1 MRWPWQ
7 RGPEERRYTLAEV
20 RSLSFQDV
28 FGQGLDIDS
37 FRSASLPGTLSLV
50 SVFACCRF
58 IGDSIAA
65 MPLEAYRK
73 VGDEQ
78 VPMDLPS
85 LFTDPSIYGGT
96 FEWVQRALTS
106 KLLRGNAYGL
116 ITEFDYAGW
125 PRQVEWLHP
134 DEVSLLN
141 DSSTQ
146 VLLYYGGRV
155 DWRLLGHRLEQW
167 KPRGQGI
174 PGQLVHVP
182 WYVLPGTILGL
193 SPISAFRTTFDAG
206 RFAQKYGR
214 DWFRSGGHPSGVLS
228 SDQPVSQTQ
237 AEEAK
242 ARFKAATANSDV
254 AVMGAG
260 LNYKSVTIAPDEAQF
275 LETIRANAAQV
286 ASIYG
291 LPAGRIG
298 GDAGTHS
305 RTYANVEQESQD
317 LVNALQPYL
326 SKLEQAFSNLL
337 PRGQFVRFNVDS
349 TVRADMAARYAA
361 YQIALGGQM
370 GAGKPFMTVDE
381 VRRIEGMEPLA
392 VEEQETPLSLVIPPP
407 PAAQGEA

>member
-1 MRWPWQ
+1 MGLFGQDHQPAQ
-7 RGPEERRYTLAEV
+7 EET

-37 FRSASLPGTLSLV
+37 FRSSSMQGSLGLV
-50 SVFACCRF
+50 AVFASCRF
-58 IGDSIAA
+58 IADSIAA

-85 LFTDPSIYGGT
+85 LFVDPSIYGGT

-106 KLLRGNAYGL
+106 KLLRGNAYGF

-146 VLLYYGGRV
+146 VLLFYGGRV
-155 DWRLLGHRLEQW
+155 DWRLLGMHLEQW

-214 DWFRSGGHPSGVLS
+214 DWFKSGGHPSGVLE
-228 SDQPVSQTQ
+228 SDQPINQTQ

-242 ARFKAATANSDV
+242 ARFKAATAGNDV
-254 AVMGAG
+254 AAIGAG
-260 LNYKSVTIAPDEAQF
+260 LKYRSVTIAPDEAQF
-275 LETIRANAAQV
+275 LETIRANASQV

-291 LPAGRIG
+291 LPASRVG
-298 GDAGTHS
+298 GDAPHS

-337 PRGQFVRFNVDS
+337 PRGQYVRFNVDS

-381 VRRIEGMEPLA
+381 VRRIEGMEPIA
-392 VEEQETPLSLVIPPP
+392 AEELEPALPQSPNILPL
-407 PAAQGEA
+407 PAAQQEA